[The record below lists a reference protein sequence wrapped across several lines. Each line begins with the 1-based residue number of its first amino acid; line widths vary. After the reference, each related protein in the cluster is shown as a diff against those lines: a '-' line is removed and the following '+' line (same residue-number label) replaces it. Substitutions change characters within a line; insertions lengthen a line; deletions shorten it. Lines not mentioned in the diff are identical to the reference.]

1 MASLDPRV
9 DAYIAQSAPFAQP
22 LLTQIRA
29 VVHAACP
36 EVVETIKWGMP
47 SFTHGGKILAHM
59 AAFKQ
64 HCTLGFWQGRQLLDS
79 EKTSEAMGQ
88 FGRLTTLADLPTK
101 RELTQLVKRA
111 KALIDDGVK
120 PLRST
125 RTTPRP
131 PPEVPVDLAAEL
143 VRNAAAAQHFKA
155 FSPSAQREYIEW
167 IGEAKRADTRSRRLA
182 QAIEWLSEGKA
193 RNWKY
198 ENC

>member
-9 DAYIAQSAPFAQP
+9 DAYIAKAAPFAQP

-47 SFTHGGKILAHM
+47 SFTYGGKILAGM

-64 HCTLGFWQGRQLLDS
+64 HCTLGFWQDRQLLDS

-88 FGRLTTLADLPTK
+88 FGRLTSLADLPPK

-111 KALIDDGVK
+111 KALIDAGVK
-120 PLRST
+120 PLRAVRS
-125 RTTPRP
+125 TPRP
-131 PPEVPVDLAAEL
+131 PPVVPADLAAGL
-143 VRNAAAAQHFKA
+143 AGNAAAAQHFKA

-167 IGEAKRADTRSRRLA
+167 IVEAKRADTRARRLA
-182 QAIEWLSEGKA
+182 QAIEWMAEGKA

>member
-9 DAYIAQSAPFAQP
+9 DAYIARAAPFAQP

-29 VVHAACP
+29 VIHAACP

-64 HCTLGFWQGRQLLDS
+64 HCALGFWQGRQLLDS
-79 EKTSEAMGQ
+79 EKSSEAMGQ
-88 FGRLTTLADLPTK
+88 FGRLTALADLPSK

-111 KALIDDGVK
+111 KALIDEGVK
-120 PLRST
+120 PVRAA
-125 RTTPRP
+125 RTSPRP
-131 PPEVPVDLAAEL
+131 PPEVPADLAAGL
-143 VRNAAAAQHFKA
+143 AGNAAAGQHFKA
-155 FSPSAQREYIEW
+155 FPPSAQREYVEW
-167 IGEAKRADTRSRRLA
+167 IVEAKRPDTRSRRLA
-182 QAIEWLSEGKA
+182 QAIEWLAEGKA